1 MNNARTSWFALFA
14 PGILVAA
21 TGVGAGD
28 LMTASM
34 AGSKV
39 GLAILWAAAAGCLL
53 KWTLNEGIA
62 RWQMATETTLLEGWV
77 TRLGRWIQW
86 VFLAYFLLW
95 TFFVGGALINACG
108 VAGSNLLPLGD
119 LNTSRIIWGTAH
131 AVAGLGLVWAGG
143 FRVFEKIMATFI
155 ALKFLAVIVTALL
168 LVQDWG
174 AVLQGLLVPRIPP
187 GGLPWTLGVLG
198 GVGGTVTLL
207 SYGYWIREKQRS
219 GVEGVRICRVDL
231 GVAYALTAMF
241 GLAMII
247 IGSRIQIE
255 SQGARMASQLADQL
269 ALVLGPAGK
278 WTFLIGF
285 WGAVFSSLLGV
296 WQSAPYLFA
305 DFLALRRGL
314 SPEQYKNLDLS
325 RTPAYRIYLVA
336 ISVVPLVLL
345 WLAVERIQLA
355 YAVMGAMFMPLLALT
370 LLIMNNRERWV
381 GGRFLSGWF
390 TNAVLVI
397 TLLLFAYMGV
407 LQLIGQMPS
416 TGG

>member
-1 MNNARTSWFALFA
+1 MNNSRTSWFSLFA

-34 AGSKV
+34 AGSKA
-39 GLAILWAAAAGCLL
+39 GLAILWAAAAGCVL

-119 LNTSRIIWGTAH
+119 VNTSRIIWGTAH

-155 ALKFLAVIVTALL
+155 ALKFVAVIVTALL

-336 ISVVPLVLL
+336 ISIVPLVLL
-345 WLAVERIQLA
+345 WLAGESVQLA

-407 LQLIGQMPS
+407 LQLTGRMPS